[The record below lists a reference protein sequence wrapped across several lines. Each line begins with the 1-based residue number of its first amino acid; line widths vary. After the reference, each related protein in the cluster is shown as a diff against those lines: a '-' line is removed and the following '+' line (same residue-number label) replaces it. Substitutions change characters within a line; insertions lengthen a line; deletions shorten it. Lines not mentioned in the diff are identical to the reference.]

1 MAVDRSSLLE
11 NAQRLAARGQL
22 EKAIEEWNKLATDSP
37 TDGTIFNTIGDLHLK
52 RNAPLEAIEAY
63 FRAASA
69 FQQRGF
75 ALKTIAVYKKILKID
90 PNRFEVYRHLGDL
103 NAERGLIRNAIG
115 DYLTVARA
123 YLKEGNTRRS
133 LELYRTIAKLDPTN
147 VPVRQRVAELAVK
160 EKLIDEAIAEYLGVA
175 RECLAQQRPAEAQQA
190 YRAILEL
197 NPDHREAQQGLSGPP
212 PGTAAAPP
220 PLEQEPE
227 LGPEPVPQPESEVKQ
242 EAAPRPVEAPQ
253 PIAAQPEPA
262 GITTPEPVG
271 VQPPPAAREPA
282 PEPAA
287 APDVQTLL
295 EQATKHLEAGQFGD
309 AGACAAQALAAEPRN
324 SEGRQL
330 LALIK
335 LKTGDL
341 GGARREI
348 ESIVEAALK
357 EQDPALAESALRH
370 YLSVDPKCV
379 SLLERLGQVFEKTGD
394 AMSATIQYGKA
405 IEAFLEHPRPDHAG
419 LPAALYARIKA
430 LAPNSPLVARF
441 AEVVSPPRPP
451 EAPGPAA
458 AEPPKTPP
466 VLELEIGYHHDPSPH
481 PAPPRPAPPAPVTRE
496 DAPEEPAAVAAQPAP
511 VPAEEPGDDK
521 KRRRIS
527 YL

>member
-11 NAQRLAARGQL
+11 NAQRLAAHGQL

-160 EKLIDEAIAEYLGVA
+160 EKLIEEAIAEYLGVA
-175 RECLAQQRPAEAQQA
+175 KECLAQQRPAEAQQA

-197 NPDHREAQQGLSGPP
+197 NPDHREAQQGLSGPSP
-212 PGTAAAPP
+212 EAGAGPP

-227 LGPEPVPQPESEVKQ
+227 LSPDPAPRPEPEAKQ
-242 EAAPRPVEAPQ
+242 EAARPPW
-253 PIAAQPEPA
+253 
-262 GITTPEPVG
+262 
-271 VQPPPAAREPA
+271 PPNPSRFA
-282 PEPAA
+282 
-287 APDVQTLL
+287 
-295 EQATKHLEAGQFGD
+295 HS
-309 AGACAAQALAAEPRN
+309 RN
-324 SEGRQL
+324 RP
-330 LALIK
+330 
-335 LKTGDL
+335 
-341 GGARREI
+341 GARPRR
-348 ESIVEAALK
+348 SRWPFSHRRPSPS
-357 EQDPALAESALRH
+357 QHPHR
-370 YLSVDPKCV
+370 
-379 SLLERLGQVFEKTGD
+379 SLPQCRTCKPCW
-394 AMSATIQYGKA
+394 SR
-405 IEAFLEHPRPDHAG
+405 RPDTSRPG
-419 LPAALYARIKA
+419 
-430 LAPNSPLVARF
+430 NSVR
-441 AEVVSPPRPP
+441 
-451 EAPGPAA
+451 PGPAR
-458 AEPPKTPP
+458 
-466 VLELEIGYHHDPSPH
+466 H
-481 PAPPRPAPPAPVTRE
+481 RPWLRSQGIQRGASFSR
-496 DAPEEPAAVAAQPAP
+496 
-511 VPAEEPGDDK
+511 
-521 KRRRIS
+521 
-527 YL
+527 